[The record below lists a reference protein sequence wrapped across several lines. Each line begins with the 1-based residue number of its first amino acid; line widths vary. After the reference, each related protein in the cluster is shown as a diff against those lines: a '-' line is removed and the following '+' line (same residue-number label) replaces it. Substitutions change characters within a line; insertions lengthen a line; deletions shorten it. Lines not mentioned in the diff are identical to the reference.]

1 MDFVA
6 HMKEVLWPTLC
17 AGCGLPG
24 EVLCAQCRVQLPWIS
39 QLSACPVCGAPHG
52 ALVCTACD
60 GSWQEELQ
68 GLVCATSYEGIARA
82 VIHAFKDEGEQ
93 RLASVLASAML
104 CVWDEACAVS
114 ELPASARMAARPTL
128 PTPDAVC
135 FVPATE
141 RAYAR
146 RGFDHMELVATLMTR
161 MMELP
166 LADVLLRSKG
176 KDQRHLGADERA
188 ANLRRAVSVVGN
200 VSGMH
205 LLLVDDVV
213 TTGAS
218 MRACAH
224 ALLAAGAS
232 SVTGCGFARVW

>member
-1 MDFVA
+1 MGFTSQI
-6 HMKEVLWPTLC
+6 KEVLWPTLC
-17 AGCGLPG
+17 AGCELPG
-24 EVLCAQCRVQLPWIS
+24 EVLCAHCRAQLPWIS

-60 GSWQEELQ
+60 NSWHELK
-68 GLVCATSYEGIARA
+68 GVVCATSYEGITRS

-93 RLASVLASAML
+93 RLAAVLASAMATA
-104 CVWDEACAVS
+104 WDEACIVAA
-114 ELPASARMAARPTL
+114 LPATARAAARTCL
-128 PTPDAVC
+128 PSPDAIC

-146 RGFDHMELVATLMTR
+146 RGFDHMELVATLLSHML
-161 MMELP
+161 EVP

-176 KDQRHLGADERA
+176 KDQRHLGAEDRA
-188 ANLRRAVSVVGN
+188 QNLKHAVSVVGN
-200 VSGMH
+200 VLGMN

-218 MRACAH
+218 MHACAH
-224 ALLAAGAS
+224 ALLAAGAA